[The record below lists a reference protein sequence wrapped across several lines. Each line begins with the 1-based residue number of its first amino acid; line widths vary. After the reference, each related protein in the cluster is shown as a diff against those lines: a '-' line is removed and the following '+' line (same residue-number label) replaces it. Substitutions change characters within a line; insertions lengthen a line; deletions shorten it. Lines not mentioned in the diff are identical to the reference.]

1 MQLIYQGKTT
11 QCLPK
16 VDFPSAFSLS
26 TNEKGYS
33 NQGESFKFLDEVILP
48 YIREERAKLGSDT
61 QQALLIFD
69 VFRGQNTQEFLDAL
83 KENDIVATKVP
94 PNMTHLFQPL
104 DLTVNKF
111 AKDYMK
117 QKFSEWFSRQ
127 IDLGFD
133 NGQELDDIK
142 IDYRLS
148 VLKPLHD
155 KWLIS
160 LYDHMATS
168 GGKEITLSG
177 WKKSGIFDAINLG
190 SKNLPPLDPFE
201 DVCPHMEFCEFQE
214 SMSLSSML
222 PEELECFK

>member
-1 MQLIYQGKTT
+1 
-11 QCLPK
+11 
-16 VDFPSAFSLS
+16 
-26 TNEKGYS
+26 
-33 NQGESFKFLDEVILP
+33 
-48 YIREERAKLGSDT
+48 
-61 QQALLIFD
+61 
-69 VFRGQNTQEFLDAL
+69 
-83 KENDIVATKVP
+83 
-94 PNMTHLFQPL
+94 MTHLFQPL

-142 IDYRLS
+142 IDYRLN
-148 VLKPLHD
+148 VLKPLHG

-160 LYDHMATS
+160 LYNHMTTS
-168 GGKEITLSG
+168 GGKEIMVSG
-177 WKKSGIFDAINLG
+177 WKKSGIFDVINLG

-201 DVCPHMEFCEFQE
+201 DVCPLMEFCKFQE

-222 PEELECFK
+222 PEELECFKAF